1 MEHQKLQSFPKNH
14 KGRDN
19 IGSTGVS
26 VPARL
31 EVGGYLE
38 YITTLVP
45 CTAAALKLIA
55 ALYVYLAGMSYILHF
70 CV

>member
-1 MEHQKLQSFPKNH
+1 M
-14 KGRDN
+14 
-19 IGSTGVS
+19 
-26 VPARL
+26 
-31 EVGGYLE
+31 GGYFE

-55 ALYVYLAGMSYILHF
+55 ALYVYLAGMPYILHF